1 MFRTTNLKQK
11 QEEDEQRNATIDFEK
26 MDGLVPGIVQDAR
39 TGEVLMLGFLNP
51 ASYAKTL
58 ETGFVTFWSRTRQK
72 LWMKGETSGNRLR
85 VISASTDCD
94 NDTLLFR
101 VEVEGDG
108 LVCHEGTVSCFTKP
122 IADRSERRRPVA
134 NKLRL
139 GIPKG
144 SLQDATIALF
154 KRAGWNIYADG
165 RSYFP
170 SIDDSE
176 IECMLIRAQEMARY
190 VDHGVLD
197 AGLTGIDWV
206 VESGLDVASV
216 TTLTY
221 AKQSRRK
228 VRWVLAVPE
237 GSGFEKAEDL
247 EGKII
252 ATELVEVTKRYFA
265 AKGVNV
271 KVEFSW
277 GATEVKPPM
286 LADAIV
292 EVTETGSSLK
302 ANHLKII
309 DTVMESETHLI
320 ASKAALADPWKR
332 EKIDQIALMLRGAID
347 AQSQVGLMLNVKR
360 ADLDA
365 CSRAAGTQFADH
377 FAVERFGVG
386 CGEHHR
392 RRAHGPRCDSAPE
405 GGAGNGH
412 CRVSAEQGRAVSSRS
427 LEWTAN

>member
-1 MFRTTNLKQK
+1 M
-11 QEEDEQRNATIDFEK
+11 
-26 MDGLVPGIVQDAR
+26 
-39 TGEVLMLGFLNP
+39 
-51 ASYAKTL
+51 
-58 ETGFVTFWSRTRQK
+58 
-72 LWMKGETSGNRLR
+72 
-85 VISASTDCD
+85 
-94 NDTLLFR
+94 
-101 VEVEGDG
+101 
-108 LVCHEGTVSCFTKP
+108 
-122 IADRSERRRPVA
+122 A

-170 SIDDSE
+170 SIDDKE

-206 VESGLDVASV
+206 VESGLTVNSI
-216 TTLTY
+216 TSLTY

-237 GSGFEKAEDL
+237 GSGFTKAEDL

-302 ANHLKII
+302 ANRLTII

-320 ASKAALADPWKR
+320 ASKAASEDAWKL
-332 EKIDQIALMLRGAID
+332 EKIQQIALMLRAAID
-347 AQSQVGLMLNVKR
+347 AQSQVGLMLNAKKQ
-360 ADLDA
+360 DLEQILSILPA
-365 CSRAAGTQFADH
+365 LNSPTVSQLSNPSWVAVNTILEETVVREVVPKLKAAGATGI
-377 FAVERFGVG
+377 VEYPLNKV
-386 CGEHHR
+386 
-392 RRAHGPRCDSAPE
+392 
-405 GGAGNGH
+405 
-412 CRVSAEQGRAVSSRS
+412 V
-427 LEWTAN
+427 L

>member
-1 MFRTTNLKQK
+1 
-11 QEEDEQRNATIDFEK
+11 
-26 MDGLVPGIVQDAR
+26 
-39 TGEVLMLGFLNP
+39 
-51 ASYAKTL
+51 
-58 ETGFVTFWSRTRQK
+58 
-72 LWMKGETSGNRLR
+72 
-85 VISASTDCD
+85 
-94 NDTLLFR
+94 
-101 VEVEGDG
+101 
-108 LVCHEGTVSCFTKP
+108 
-122 IADRSERRRPVA
+122 VA

-190 VDHGVLD
+190 VDKGVID

-206 VESGLDVASV
+206 VESGLDVTSV

-237 GSGFEKAEDL
+237 SSSFQKAEDL

-252 ATELVEVTKRYFA
+252 ATELVEVSKRYFA
-265 AKGVNV
+265 DKGVNV

-320 ASKAALADPWKR
+320 VAKATLADEWKLA
-332 EKIDQIALMLRGAID
+332 KVNQLALMLRGAID

-360 ADLDA
+360 EDLETVLSVMPALNSPTISHLSDPA
-365 CSRAAGTQFADH
+365 WVAVNTIVEERVARDVIPRLKAARATGI
-377 FAVERFGVG
+377 VEYPLNKV
-386 CGEHHR
+386 
-392 RRAHGPRCDSAPE
+392 
-405 GGAGNGH
+405 
-412 CRVSAEQGRAVSSRS
+412 V
-427 LEWTAN
+427 L

>member
-1 MFRTTNLKQK
+1 
-11 QEEDEQRNATIDFEK
+11 
-26 MDGLVPGIVQDAR
+26 
-39 TGEVLMLGFLNP
+39 
-51 ASYAKTL
+51 
-58 ETGFVTFWSRTRQK
+58 
-72 LWMKGETSGNRLR
+72 
-85 VISASTDCD
+85 
-94 NDTLLFR
+94 
-101 VEVEGDG
+101 
-108 LVCHEGTVSCFTKP
+108 
-122 IADRSERRRPVA
+122 VA
-134 NKLRL
+134 NKIRL

-154 KRAGWNIYADG
+154 KRAGWNVYADG

-170 SIDDSE
+170 SIDDKE

-206 VESGLDVASV
+206 VESGLNVQSI
-216 TTLTY
+216 TSLTY

-247 EGKII
+247 EGKTI
-252 ATELVEVTKRYFA
+252 ATELVGVTKKYFA
-265 AKGVNV
+265 DKGVNV

-302 ANHLKII
+302 ANRLTII

-320 ASKAALADPWKR
+320 ASHAAAADPWKR
-332 EKIDQIALMLRGAID
+332 QKIEQLAMMLRAAID
-347 AQSQVGLMLNVKR
+347 AQAQVGLMLNVERKHLQTVLAQLPALNSPTISELSNPSWVAVNTILEETTVR
-360 ADLDA
+360 DVIPRLK
-365 CSRAAGTQFADH
+365 AAGATGI
-377 FAVERFGVG
+377 VEYPLNKV
-386 CGEHHR
+386 
-392 RRAHGPRCDSAPE
+392 
-405 GGAGNGH
+405 
-412 CRVSAEQGRAVSSRS
+412 V
-427 LEWTAN
+427 L